1 MNKSILYLALIFGFL
16 SLQAECG
23 KNEPKKIVRNDSVF
37 LSYWYFPE
45 NSYWIYKDSLN
56 GEFDTSIITA
66 TTQYLNEGNHDNTE
80 WEFHAISH
88 FNKGKSKTNVGQPR
102 EYDGSQYIYFLDQS
116 WDGGELAIR
125 FFYTKDNSTTN
136 LEKHLF
142 QAHYDS
148 ITINSINYYDVYKM
162 TNIDNQGNDDT
173 VRIEY
178 YARNIGIIKRV
189 YENGRVWELD
199 KYYIAP

>member
-23 KNEPKKIVRNDSVF
+23 KNEPNKIVRNDSVF

-80 WEFHAISH
+80 WEFHSILH
-88 FNKGKSKTNVGQPR
+88 FNKGINKTNVGRPR
-102 EYDGSQYIYFLDQS
+102 EYDGIQFIYLIDQR
-116 WDGGELAIR
+116 WNNGTAIR
-125 FFYTKDNSTTN
+125 FFYTKDNSVTN
-136 LEKHLF
+136 LENHLF
-142 QAHYDS
+142 QKRIDS
-148 ITINSINYYDVYKM
+148 ISINGRLFKDIYCMINK
-162 TNIDNQGNDDT
+162 DNQGNDDT

>member
-1 MNKSILYLALIFGFL
+1 MNKRILYLALIFGLL

-23 KNEPKKIVRNDSVF
+23 KNEPGKYIQNDTTF

-45 NSYWIYKDSLN
+45 NSYWIYKDSLSSEYDTFRITRSYSREQLQRHSSDKV
-56 GEFDTSIITA
+56 EFNVIAMLNQGIEK
-66 TTQYLNEGNHDNTE
+66 TQ
-80 WEFHAISH
+80 I
-88 FNKGKSKTNVGQPR
+88 GQPR
-102 EYDGSQYIYFLDQS
+102 EYDVSQYIYFLDES
-116 WDGGELAIR
+116 WNNGSAIR
-125 FFYTKDNSTTN
+125 FFYTKNNSATN
-136 LEKHLF
+136 LENHLF
-142 QAHYDS
+142 QKHIDS
-148 ITINSINYYDVYKM
+148 ISINGRYFNDIYCLINK
-162 TNIDNQGNDDT
+162 DNQGNDDT